1 MKRNKKLIKRLKAR
15 SNRNVLRKKMSGDK
29 VFWGMQGDNPPVSP
43 NTGDHPFVDMKGE
56 HPHVKPLNNKNNKE

>member
-1 MKRNKKLIKRLKAR
+1 MKRNNKLIKKLKV
-15 SNRNVLRKKMSGDK
+15 RNKKNSLRKKMLGDN